1 MNGFI
6 AILKTLKFE
15 SFNNKIKFLFKWSI
29 QVRVLFVFPMKTFIN
44 KKGVESFLKNIEIGD
59 KSGTIE
65 CTMFGDVAQK
75 FDGKLIEDNVY

>member
-1 MNGFI
+1 MKGNQ
-6 AILKTLKFE
+6 KRP
-15 SFNNKIKFLFKWSI
+15 FNEFNLIKDLYLGMENFVI

-44 KKGVESFLKNIEIGD
+44 KKGVESSLRSIEVGD
-59 KSGTIE
+59 KSGTID